1 MMSASLFAGAV
12 ILGPI
17 QKDAAAAAEAR
28 LIIEERARVFD
39 GYVGTGERSGRK
51 RLSKFIEGPQVTD
64 WCALQTLSQ
73 AQLNSRPRVHSFAA
87 QIDRVR
93 QTRCSRAAE
102 KDERL
107 SESQGRLVATAA
119 LRVRL
124 GRLHPALRYKA

>member
-1 MMSASLFAGAV
+1 MMAASLFAGAV

-64 WCALQTLSQ
+64 WCALPTISH
-73 AQLNSRPRVHSFAA
+73 SRPRVHSFAA
-87 QIDRVR
+87 LIDRVR
-93 QTRCSRAAE
+93 RTRCSLSAE

-124 GRLHPALRYKA
+124 GRLHPALQYKA